1 MNRNILKLTDS
12 YKFTHWKMMPG
23 DTEASVAYYESRKG
37 AMFDETEFFGLQAI
51 IIENLLGKVVTREKI
66 EDAARFTKAHLGD
79 ESLFNRKGWEHILNE
94 YDGCLPVRIKAIPEG
109 TPIPV
114 SNVLMTVENLGGPL
128 TAFLTNHLETILSH
142 VWYTSMV
149 ATLSRETKKV
159 LKHFLAQTS
168 DNMGGINFMLHDF
181 GFRGVSSIESA
192 GMGGMAHLTNFLG
205 TDTPVA
211 IDDAVEY
218 YGKHICDP
226 DLRNDPT
233 AYEGIGYSVPASEH
247 SVMTARGP
255 EGEARVIGELLEK
268 FPKGILSLV
277 IDSYGYKNCLAN
289 IIGGQ
294 FREAV
299 LARDGVLVCRP
310 DSGNPEEVT
319 LECLNILGE
328 KFGFTTNTKGYRVL
342 NPKVKVLW
350 GDGIDLHDVKNILGA
365 MMVYNW
371 SADNIVFGM
380 GGGLLQ
386 KVNRDNQRFAFKS
399 SAQKRSGIWYDIYKN
414 PTDISKA
421 SKRGKLALI
430 KTGGVYSTVA
440 SPNEGDLLQVVF
452 ENGKLTNP
460 ITFAEVRKNAELP

>member
-12 YKFTHWKMMPG
+12 YKFTHWDMMPV
-23 DTEASVAYYESRKG
+23 DTEASFAYFESRKG
-37 AMFDETEFFGLQAI
+37 AMFDETVFFGLQAI

-66 EDAARFTKAHLGD
+66 EDAARLSKAHFGD
-79 ESLFNRKGWEHILNE
+79 ENRFNRKGWEYILNE
-94 YDGCLPVRIKAIPEG
+94 FDGCLPVRIKSIPEG
-109 TPIPV
+109 TPVTV

-142 VWYTSMV
+142 VWYSSTV

-159 LKHFLAQTS
+159 FKHFLTQTA
-168 DNMGGINFMLHDF
+168 DNLGGINFMLHDF

-192 GMGGMAHLTNFLG
+192 GMGGMGHLVNFLG
-205 TDTPVA
+205 TDTVIA
-211 IDDAVEY
+211 MDAAMEY
-218 YGKHICDP
+218 YNAS
-226 DLRNDPT
+226 L
-233 AYEGIGYSVPASEH
+233 EGLAYSVPASEH
-247 SVMTARGP
+247 SVMTPLGP
-255 EGEARVIGELLEK
+255 GGEAKVIGDIIK
-268 FPKGILSLV
+268 RFPKGILALV
-277 IDSYGYKNCLAN
+277 IDSFGYKNCLAN

-342 NPKVKVLW
+342 NPKVRVLW

-365 MMVYNW
+365 MMVYGW

-386 KVNRDNQRFAFKS
+386 KVNRDTQRFAFKS
-399 SAQKRSGIWYDIYKN
+399 SAQKRGGVWYDVYKN
-414 PTDISKA
+414 PTDVSKV
-421 SKRGKLALI
+421 SKRGRLALVRTDDGGWATI
-430 KTGGVYSTVA
+430 K
-440 SPNEGDLLQVVF
+440 EELLTSSEMNKLVTVF
-452 ENGKLTNP
+452 ETGKLVNP
-460 ITFAEVRKNAELP
+460 ITFTEIRKNAELP